1 MQTKKKLV
9 SIIVNC
15 YNGEKY
21 VSRCLKSI
29 FSQTHKNFEIIFW
42 DNLSTDK
49 SQNELKKFKDK
60 RIRYFKSKKFLKL
73 YEARNFAINKAK
85 GDYIAFLDIDDTLEK
100 KKLQLQLKKIINTN
114 SDVCFSNHFIK
125 KKTTI
130 ILKARLSS
138 ENIFNQIL
146 NENPISI
153 LTVMIKKDVFKKLKY
168 SFNPKYEIIGD
179 FDFFFRISTKLKFCC
194 INEPLATYYIHNSN
208 LSIKKLDVEISEFR
222 YWINKNKLIL
232 KSNDNLI
239 KSKNNIR
246 VCNYLLT
253 KNKLTIFSKEF
264 LLLDNLILQIKFFI
278 KILIYKF

>member
-29 FSQTHKNFEIIFW
+29 FSQTYKNFEIIFW

-49 SQNELKKFKDK
+49 SQIELKKFKDK

-85 GDYIAFLDIDDTLEK
+85 GDYIAFLDIDDTWEK

-114 SDVCFSNHFIK
+114 SDVCFTNHFIK
-125 KKTTI
+125 KKTTRI
-130 ILKARLSS
+130 FKARLSS

-222 YWINKNKLIL
+222 YWIKKNKLIL

>member
-29 FSQTHKNFEIIFW
+29 FSQTYKNFEIIFW

-49 SQNELKKFKDK
+49 SQIELKKFKDK

-85 GDYIAFLDIDDTLEK
+85 GDYIAFLDIDDTWEK

-125 KKTTI
+125 KKTSTI
-130 ILKARLSS
+130 FKARLSS

-222 YWINKNKLIL
+222 YWIKKNKLIL

>member
-29 FSQTHKNFEIIFW
+29 FSQTYKNFEIIFW

-49 SQNELKKFKDK
+49 SQIELKKFKDK

-85 GDYIAFLDIDDTLEK
+85 GDYIAFLDIDDTWEK

-114 SDVCFSNHFIK
+114 SDVCFTNHFIK
-125 KKTTI
+125 KKTTRI
-130 ILKARLSS
+130 FKARLSS
-138 ENIFNQIL
+138 QNIFNQIL

>member
-1 MQTKKKLV
+1 MQTKKNLV

-29 FSQTHKNFEIIFW
+29 FSQTYKNFEIIFW

-49 SQNELKKFKDK
+49 SQIELKKFKDK

-85 GDYIAFLDIDDTLEK
+85 GDYIAFLDIDDTWEK

-125 KKTTI
+125 KKTTRI
-130 ILKARLSS
+130 FKARLSS

-222 YWINKNKLIL
+222 YWIKKNKLIL

>member
-49 SQNELKKFKDK
+49 SQIELKKFKDK

-85 GDYIAFLDIDDTLEK
+85 GDYIAFLDIDDTWEK

-125 KKTTI
+125 KKTTRI
-130 ILKARLSS
+130 FKARLSS

-194 INEPLATYYIHNSN
+194 INEPLAC
-208 LSIKKLDVEISEFR
+208 FG
-222 YWINKNKLIL
+222 
-232 KSNDNLI
+232 
-239 KSKNNIR
+239 
-246 VCNYLLT
+246 
-253 KNKLTIFSKEF
+253 F
-264 LLLDNLILQIKFFI
+264 
-278 KILIYKF
+278 

>member
-49 SQNELKKFKDK
+49 SQIELKKFKDK

-85 GDYIAFLDIDDTLEK
+85 GDYIAFLDIDDTWEK

-125 KKTTI
+125 KKTTRI
-130 ILKARLSS
+130 FKARLSS

-153 LTVMIKKDVFKKLKY
+153 LTVMIKIDVFKKLKY

-264 LLLDNLILQIKFFI
+264 LLLDSLILQIKFFI

>member
-1 MQTKKKLV
+1 MQIKKKLV

-85 GDYIAFLDIDDTLEK
+85 GDYIAFLDIDDTWEK

-125 KKTTI
+125 KK
-130 ILKARLSS
+130 RQ
-138 ENIFNQIL
+138 E
-146 NENPISI
+146 
-153 LTVMIKKDVFKKLKY
+153 
-168 SFNPKYEIIGD
+168 
-179 FDFFFRISTKLKFCC
+179 
-194 INEPLATYYIHNSN
+194 
-208 LSIKKLDVEISEFR
+208 
-222 YWINKNKLIL
+222 
-232 KSNDNLI
+232 
-239 KSKNNIR
+239 
-246 VCNYLLT
+246 
-253 KNKLTIFSKEF
+253 FSKP
-264 LLLDNLILQIKFFI
+264 D
-278 KILIYKF
+278 

>member
-49 SQNELKKFKDK
+49 SQIELKKFKDK

-85 GDYIAFLDIDDTLEK
+85 GDYIAFLDIDDTWEK

-125 KKTTI
+125 KKTTRI
-130 ILKARLSS
+130 FKARLSS

>member
-1 MQTKKKLV
+1 MQTKKNLV

-85 GDYIAFLDIDDTLEK
+85 GDYIAFLDIDDTWEK

-125 KKTTI
+125 KKTTRI
-130 ILKARLSS
+130 FKARLSS

>member
-49 SQNELKKFKDK
+49 SQIELKKFKDK

-85 GDYIAFLDIDDTLEK
+85 GDYIAFLDIDDTWEK
-100 KKLQLQLKKIINTN
+100 RKLQLQLKKIINTN
-114 SDVCFSNHFIK
+114 SDVCFTNHFIK
-125 KKTTI
+125 KKTTRI
-130 ILKARLSS
+130 FKARLSS

-222 YWINKNKLIL
+222 YWIKKNKLIL

>member
-85 GDYIAFLDIDDTLEK
+85 GDYIAFLDIDDTWEK

-125 KKTTI
+125 KKTTRI
-130 ILKARLSS
+130 FKARLSS

-179 FDFFFRISTKLKFCC
+179 FDFFFRISSKLKFCC

-264 LLLDNLILQIKFFI
+264 LLLDSLILQIKFFI

>member
-49 SQNELKKFKDK
+49 SQIELKKFKDK

-85 GDYIAFLDIDDTLEK
+85 GDYIAFLDIDDTWEK
-100 KKLQLQLKKIINTN
+100 RKLQLQLKKIINTN

-125 KKTTI
+125 KKTSTI
-130 ILKARLSS
+130 FKARLSS

-222 YWINKNKLIL
+222 YWIKKNKLIL

>member
-1 MQTKKKLV
+1 M
-9 SIIVNC
+9 
-15 YNGEKY
+15 G
-21 VSRCLKSI
+21 
-29 FSQTHKNFEIIFW
+29 
-42 DNLSTDK
+42 
-49 SQNELKKFKDK
+49 
-60 RIRYFKSKKFLKL
+60 
-73 YEARNFAINKAK
+73 
-85 GDYIAFLDIDDTLEK
+85 K

-125 KKTTI
+125 KKTTRI
-130 ILKARLSS
+130 FKARLSS

-153 LTVMIKKDVFKKLKY
+153 LTVMIKIDVFKKLKY